1 MTIRQ
6 FEGQKQQYIH
16 AASRTLEWAARLLKN
31 NGSFPGV
38 AREVDAY
45 YFGPLA
51 FSLGGYVQEP
61 KRVLSYIENTF
72 LSNGDVNNPHD
83 TNLQGAANFRNAWLC
98 AGAHRSSEYR
108 ISYSMANQLKHCQ
121 SPLTGGVAVYKTTPS
136 DTQITDMG
144 TTAAASMAFLAT
156 GQLEAALQAG
166 DFLANILIH
175 KQPNARHRILLRT
188 DWEGKWFSQ
197 FPAAE
202 AKRYEIRIGEPG
214 QVYWFLGIA
223 MAALAQLYATSG
235 KEHYL
240 QAGRTVFE
248 WTKACQ
254 PGAFEDLTA
263 AKVGLGT
270 SALYTATDD
279 TEFSTAAIRVGDML
293 VKTQLPEGVWLRRPT
308 ITKLQEQPLAVS
320 LSTSLERACWLLE
333 ITRNL

>member
-1 MTIRQ
+1 
-6 FEGQKQQYIH
+6 
-16 AASRTLEWAARLLKN
+16 
-31 NGSFPGV
+31 
-38 AREVDAY
+38 
-45 YFGPLA
+45 
-51 FSLGGYVQEP
+51 
-61 KRVLSYIENTF
+61 
-72 LSNGDVNNPHD
+72 
-83 TNLQGAANFRNAWLC
+83 
-98 AGAHRSSEYR
+98 
-108 ISYSMANQLKHCQ
+108 
-121 SPLTGGVAVYKTTPS
+121 
-136 DTQITDMG
+136 
-144 TTAAASMAFLAT
+144 
-156 GQLEAALQAG
+156 
-166 DFLANILIH
+166 
-175 KQPNARHRILLRT
+175 
-188 DWEGKWFSQ
+188 
-197 FPAAE
+197 
-202 AKRYEIRIGEPG
+202 
-214 QVYWFLGIA
+214 

-308 ITKLQEQPLAVS
+308 ITKLQDQPLAVS

>member
-61 KRVLSYIENTF
+61 NRVLSYIENTF

-166 DFLANILIH
+166 DILANILIH
-175 KQPNARHRILLRT
+175 KQHTIL
-188 DWEGKWFSQ
+188 
-197 FPAAE
+197 
-202 AKRYEIRIGEPG
+202 
-214 QVYWFLGIA
+214 
-223 MAALAQLYATSG
+223 QLT
-235 KEHYL
+235 
-240 QAGRTVFE
+240 F
-248 WTKACQ
+248 
-254 PGAFEDLTA
+254 
-263 AKVGLGT
+263 
-270 SALYTATDD
+270 
-279 TEFSTAAIRVGDML
+279 
-293 VKTQLPEGVWLRRPT
+293 
-308 ITKLQEQPLAVS
+308 
-320 LSTSLERACWLLE
+320 
-333 ITRNL
+333 